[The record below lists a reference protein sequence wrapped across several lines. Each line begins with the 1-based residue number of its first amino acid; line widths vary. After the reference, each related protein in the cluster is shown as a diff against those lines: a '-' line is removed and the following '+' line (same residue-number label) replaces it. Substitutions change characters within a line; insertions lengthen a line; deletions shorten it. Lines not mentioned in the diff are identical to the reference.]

1 MLTNQLKSS
10 TQLTNKE
17 FWHCEVV
24 VANAVTNS
32 VVISVNQNQI
42 VMNSL
47 VMKMPKMNKGLLY
60 KKYYPFS
67 QNIRKMQTALQPFSR
82 PPKP

>member
-17 FWHCEVV
+17 SWHCEVV
-24 VANAVTNS
+24 AANVVTNL
-32 VVISVNQNQI
+32 VGISVNQNQI